1 MLPDK
6 SLGANIMKKLLIFF
20 LSLNVSIL
28 LGSAVHA
35 TEVNVMHGWPAQQG
49 EAFEKIVKAFKVKHP
64 DIKVIVEVVGRD
76 RPAYLATRLAAGN
89 PPDLTPHPW
98 LGLQAEWAQN
108 DQIVCLEGLVDPAEL
123 LDALKPLGYVNGK
136 LFGLF
141 VFPNIKSLVWY
152 NKRQFANKG
161 YHPPKTWDEILTLS
175 KKIVADGST
184 PWAIGLESGAASGWP
199 GTDWIEDIMLRSAGQ
214 QIYDRWVNHEIPWT
228 HPAVKRAFEYF
239 GQIVLNPDYV
249 LGGPTGALTTN
260 FGDSPSALF
269 TKPPRAFMH
278 RQATFI
284 QGFIRRQNPDL
295 VAGKDYDV
303 FPFPSIDPAAAEQV
317 PILVGGDVLNCFSRR
332 PEVIE
337 FAKFLISKKAQEIW
351 VKELG
356 ELSSNKN
363 TDPDLFINPITRKAW
378 QILSDA
384 RISRYDA
391 SDMMPGAVGTGAF
404 WSGVLD
410 FVSGI
415 PLNRVLDTIENSAK
429 DAYSSK

>member
-1 MLPDK
+1 MR
-6 SLGANIMKKLLIFF
+6 KKFLIFYI
-20 LSLNVSIL
+20 SLNVFVFL
-28 LGSAVHA
+28 ATSARA
-35 TEVNVMHGWPAQQG
+35 SKVNVVHGWPAQQA
-49 EAFEKIVKAFKVKHP
+49 EAFEKIVNVFMGKHP
-64 DIKVIVEVVGRD
+64 DIEVIIEVVGRD

-98 LGLQAEWAQN
+98 LGLQEEWAKT
-108 DQIVCLEGLVDPAEL
+108 DQIVCLEGLIDPAEI

-141 VFPNIKSLVWY
+141 LFPNVKSLVWY
-152 NKRQFANKG
+152 NKRQFAHNG
-161 YHPPKTWDEILTLS
+161 YRPPRTWDEMLTLS
-175 KKIVADGST
+175 NKIVADGRT

-199 GTDWIEDIMLRSAGQ
+199 GTDWIEDIMLRSAGP
-214 QIYDRWVNHEIPWT
+214 QIYDQWVAHEIPWT
-228 HPAVKRAFEYF
+228 HPAVKRSFEYF
-239 GQIVLNPDYV
+239 GQIVLNPKFV

-295 VAGKDYDV
+295 VPGKDYDI
-303 FPFPSIDPAAAEQV
+303 FPFPPIDPSDAERI

-337 FAKFLISKKAQEIW
+337 FAKFLISKEAQEIW

-363 TDPDLFINPITRKAW
+363 TDPVLFTNPITRKAW
-378 QILSDA
+378 QILSNA
-384 RISRYDA
+384 TISMYDG
-391 SDMMPGAVGTGAF
+391 SDMMPGAVGTGSF
-404 WSGVLD
+404 WTGVLD

-415 PLNRVLDTIENSAK
+415 PLNRVLDTIENSAE
-429 DAYSSK
+429 DAYSNK